1 MAMCALFLKD
11 LEGAKSVADALRANY
26 KTMLFEPI
34 VRQALTAVD
43 MALEV
48 LFAMQHYC
56 NTVQHTATHCNTL
69 QHTATHCNTLLHSA
83 TQCDTLQ
90 HAATQCN
97 TLQQSA
103 THCNTRLT
111 GLFTYHL
118 HCNTLQH
125 AATLCNRHFDMALQV
140 HPPRFCAD

>member
-69 QHTATHCNTLLHSA
+69 QHTATHC
-83 TQCDTLQ
+83 
-90 HAATQCN
+90 
-97 TLQQSA
+97 
-103 THCNTRLT
+103 LT
-111 GLFTYHL
+111 GLSIYHV

-125 AATLCNRHFDMALQV
+125 AATLCNRRFDLALQV
-140 HPPRFCAD
+140 HPPRFCPD